1 MKHAILLSAV
11 PVDAAMK
18 RYCRPGNFVVACDAG
33 YRNSDCLG
41 VHPDLIV
48 GDFDSAPQPDTDSD
62 TIVLPHVKDDTDT
75 HYAAK
80 WLLENGYT
88 QVTMLGALGGARLE
102 HTIANLST
110 GLFLAEHG
118 VDVVLADTAS
128 EIHYLVPGKD
138 LTLQRGEWQYLSVF
152 PWDGKLIGVDV
163 DQSANIAEYAGEDG
177 LTVTS
182 AMKGLYPTTY
192 DTLTDVVLNGN
203 WDNYKGKIATL
214 GLVSGD
220 DPTANYV
227 QIPMETT
234 QWEDGKFT
242 QDDYKAMVKDMFD
255 GKITVSN
262 DTGKAP
268 ADFATVISVDDQ
280 GAIKG

>member
-1 MKHAILLSAV
+1 MISFDALAGNNALKNSLKHALNERFPQTVLLSGDD
-11 PVDAAMK
+11 PAALK
-18 RYCRPGNFVVACDAG
+18 TLATVLAAGILCEGTGSHPCGNCLPCRKVEQ
-33 YRNSDCLG
+33 G

-152 PWDGKLIGVDV
+152 PWDGKLIGVDIEG
-163 DQSANIAEYAGEDG
+163 AYYPLHGAELVPDYPLGVSNEFVEP
-177 LTVTS
+177 TVTLRCQT
-182 AMKGLYPTTY
+182 GHGI
-192 DTLTDVVLNGN
+192 VVL
-203 WDNYKGKIATL
+203 TR
-214 GLVSGD
+214 
-220 DPTANYV
+220 
-227 QIPMETT
+227 
-234 QWEDGKFT
+234 
-242 QDDYKAMVKDMFD
+242 
-255 GKITVSN
+255 
-262 DTGKAP
+262 
-268 ADFATVISVDDQ
+268 AD
-280 GAIKG
+280 

>member
-18 RYCRPGNFVVACDAG
+18 RYCRPGSFVVACDAG
-33 YRNSDCLG
+33 YRNSDC
-41 VHPDLIV
+41 
-48 GDFDSAPQPDTDSD
+48 
-62 TIVLPHVKDDTDT
+62 LPHVKDDTDT

-152 PWDGKLIGVDV
+152 PWDGKLIGVDIEG
-163 DQSANIAEYAGEDG
+163 AYYPLHGAELVPDFPLGVSNEFVEP
-177 LTVTS
+177 TVTLRCQ
-182 AMKGLYPTTY
+182 AGHGI
-192 DTLTDVVLNGN
+192 VVL
-203 WDNYKGKIATL
+203 TR
-214 GLVSGD
+214 
-220 DPTANYV
+220 
-227 QIPMETT
+227 
-234 QWEDGKFT
+234 
-242 QDDYKAMVKDMFD
+242 
-255 GKITVSN
+255 
-262 DTGKAP
+262 
-268 ADFATVISVDDQ
+268 AD
-280 GAIKG
+280 

>member
-18 RYCRPGNFVVACDAG
+18 RYCRPGSFVVACDAG

-48 GDFDSAPQPDTDSD
+48 GDFDSAPQPDTDGD

-80 WLLENGYT
+80 WLLENDYT

-152 PWDGKLIGVDV
+152 PWDGKLIGVDIEG
-163 DQSANIAEYAGEDG
+163 AYYPLHGAELVPDFPLGVSNEFVEP
-177 LTVTS
+177 TVTLRCQ
-182 AMKGLYPTTY
+182 AGHGI
-192 DTLTDVVLNGN
+192 VVL
-203 WDNYKGKIATL
+203 TR
-214 GLVSGD
+214 
-220 DPTANYV
+220 
-227 QIPMETT
+227 
-234 QWEDGKFT
+234 
-242 QDDYKAMVKDMFD
+242 
-255 GKITVSN
+255 
-262 DTGKAP
+262 
-268 ADFATVISVDDQ
+268 AD
-280 GAIKG
+280 

>member
-163 DQSANIAEYAGEDG
+163 DQSANIDTYGEG
-177 LTVTS
+177 MCVTS
-182 AMKGLYPTTY
+182 AMKGLAETVKHM
-192 DTLTDVVLNGN
+192 LGEVVAGN
-203 WDNYKGKIATL
+203 FANYGGQVETL
-214 GLVSGD
+214 GLVNGD

-227 QIPMETT
+227 QLPMETT
-234 QWEDGKFT
+234 QWGDGFT
-242 QDDYKAMVKDMFD
+242 QDDYKALVKAMYD
-255 GKITVSN
+255 GDVTVSN
-262 DTGKAP
+262 DISAMP
-268 ADFATVISVDDQ
+268 ATTITVNFA
-280 GAIKG
+280 GNIK

>member
-18 RYCRPGNFVVACDAG
+18 RYCRPGSFVVACDAG

-152 PWDGKLIGVDV
+152 PWDGKLIGVD
-163 DQSANIAEYAGEDG
+163 S
-177 LTVTS
+177 
-182 AMKGLYPTTY
+182 KG
-192 DTLTDVVLNGN
+192 
-203 WDNYKGKIATL
+203 A
-214 GLVSGD
+214 
-220 DPTANYV
+220 
-227 QIPMETT
+227 
-234 QWEDGKFT
+234 
-242 QDDYKAMVKDMFD
+242 
-255 GKITVSN
+255 
-262 DTGKAP
+262 
-268 ADFATVISVDDQ
+268 
-280 GAIKG
+280 